1 MGFLYAQYTLSGY
14 DTSAHVSEETSRAPS
29 GAARA
34 MLASLAISV
43 ILGFGYIL
51 SLTFSIQV
59 GVLTAVDINP
69 RRDFGPP

>member
-43 ILGFGYIL
+43 VLGFGYIL

-59 GVLTAVDINP
+59 GMV
-69 RRDFGPP
+69 